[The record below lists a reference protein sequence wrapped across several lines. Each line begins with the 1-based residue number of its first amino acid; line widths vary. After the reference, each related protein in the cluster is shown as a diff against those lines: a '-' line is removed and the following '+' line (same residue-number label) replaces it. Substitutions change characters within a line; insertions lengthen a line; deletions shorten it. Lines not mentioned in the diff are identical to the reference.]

1 MKKPKFPVVS
11 RVLMLIYLIGGS
23 ILCALPNLPA
33 IAGGIDIAV
42 WIIGY
47 VGYVYVILA
56 CLYYAKKGK

>member
-11 RVLMLIYLIGGS
+11 LVLMLIYLIGGS
-23 ILCALPNLPA
+23 ILCSVKGLPA